1 MEAQNCRS
9 RGDWGIAIVEDGVSL
24 STTCWMPTLCRT
36 LPHGTSAKLHPVVSL
51 MRKPFVS
58 NLPCLKKVSPGKSM
72 EITVHPEMWPHSLCL
87 AQGPEQQRAHSC
99 VEREIKST
107 AKERQANVYKHQ
119 ERRPLWVVVIFF
131 PLGQSK

>member
-1 MEAQNCRS
+1 
-9 RGDWGIAIVEDGVSL
+9 
-24 STTCWMPTLCRT
+24 
-36 LPHGTSAKLHPVVSL
+36 
-51 MRKPFVS
+51 
-58 NLPCLKKVSPGKSM
+58 M